1 MSRLRFAAPDAGFRD
16 FLAAHTR
23 YCCLL
28 FSPLQRW
35 TAGAS
40 YFRHVPAEPRQTVR
54 FLVLW
59 MPVDKW
65 ISCGLPMGLDNG
77 VEHPPREEWAPRDE
91 AGEVRARRRPRGEHL
106 QSFVVVIDTAGCDE
120 ADVAAD

>member
-1 MSRLRFAAPDAGFRD
+1 MSRLRFAAPDAGFRASR
-16 FLAAHTR
+16 AAHTR

-28 FSPLQRW
+28 FGPLQRW

-40 YFRHVPAEPRQTVR
+40 YFRHVPAEAHQTVR

-65 ISCGLPMGLDNG
+65 ISCGLLMGLDNG
-77 VEHPPREEWAPRDE
+77 IEHSPREERAPRDE
-91 AGEVRARRRPRGEHL
+91 PGAVRARRRPRRAHL
-106 QSFVVVIDTAGCDE
+106 PGLGGA
-120 ADVAAD
+120 